1 MRTLDRNRRVT
12 VVPYQKS
19 GVPEEAGLTAED
31 CSKAAWTFVPGEPG
45 KPQARH
51 RGAEAVNMSLAVALG
66 TTLPHRFY
74 TLPLIHQVQDA
85 AYEWVVRNRG
95 KIPGDTPYCEQY
107 PEECR

>member
-1 MRTLDRNRRVT
+1 M
-12 VVPYQKS
+12 VPYQKS
-19 GVPEEAGLTAED
+19 GVPEQAGLTVED
-31 CSKAAWTFVPGEPG
+31 CRKAAWTFVPGEPG
-45 KPQARH
+45 KPRERH

-66 TTLPHRFY
+66 TTLPHQFY
-74 TLPLIHQVQDA
+74 KLPLVRQAQDA